1 MKISDQNVFSH
12 SNTGSVKVSASALNG
27 DGRLS
32 KIDEASNETAPVAA
46 AAAANGDVGTLTD
59 NSMLAKI
66 AARRLR
72 RKRRREEGNGV
83 GGRQAASEAASSSS
97 STKTPLYLEH
107 KAAITIGIIMGVF
120 LLCWTPFFIVNIISG
135 LCKDCIS
142 PTLFKVNNRLAS
154 YPPCSS
160 KSSSKNFLGLSIFAM
175 GLPFKPFRL
184 ILFYLR

>member
-46 AAAANGDVGTLTD
+46 AASANGDVGTLTD

-83 GGRQAASEAASSSS
+83 GGRQGASEAASSSSS

-120 LLCWTPFFIVNIISG
+120 LLCWTPFFIVNVISG

-142 PTLFKVNNRLAS
+142 PTLFKVNN
-154 YPPCSS
+154 
-160 KSSSKNFLGLSIFAM
+160 
-175 GLPFKPFRL
+175 
-184 ILFYLR
+184 

>member
-46 AAAANGDVGTLTD
+46 AAANGDVGTLTD
-59 NSMLAKI
+59 NSMLAKMQ
-66 AARRLR
+66 ARRLR

-83 GGRQAASEAASSSS
+83 GGRQAASEAASSS

>member
-1 MKISDQNVFSH
+1 MPKNTFSH
-12 SNTGSVKVSASALNG
+12 STTGSAKVAASAPNG

-32 KIDEASNETAPVAA
+32 KIDEVSNETTPV

-59 NSMLAKI
+59 NSMLAKMQ
-66 AARRLR
+66 ARRLR
-72 RKRRREEGNGV
+72 RKRQREEGGGV
-83 GGRQAASEAASSSS
+83 GGRQASSEAASSSS

-120 LLCWTPFFIVNIISG
+120 LLCWTPFFIVNVISG

-154 YPPCSS
+154 
-160 KSSSKNFLGLSIFAM
+160 SIF
-175 GLPFKPFRL
+175 
-184 ILFYLR
+184 

>member
-1 MKISDQNVFSH
+1 MNIFDQNLFSQ

-32 KIDEASNETAPVAA
+32 KIDEASNETAPVAS
-46 AAAANGDVGTLTD
+46 AAANGDVGTLTD
-59 NSMLAKI
+59 NSMLAKMQ
-66 AARRLR
+66 ARRLR
-72 RKRRREEGNGV
+72 RKRQREEGNGV

-142 PTLFKVNNRLAS
+142 PTLFKVNNTLLLHVLLKARRRT
-154 YPPCSS
+154 
-160 KSSSKNFLGLSIFAM
+160 FWD
-175 GLPFKPFRL
+175 
-184 ILFYLR
+184 